1 MAARKK
7 GVVAVVVAAASALT
21 APLLAQ
27 TPAVAQARP
36 PHQQGDVRH
45 DHRDRER
52 GVPALPLG
60 SAQLEQTVTEQAL
73 APGVR
78 LTTITRGHGSAA
90 DSWVLRSLQPSRA
103 AADALAARL
112 RAASPDPGAHPT
124 SVRRIDQRAADDPS
138 RGPLG
143 YLVVSAGYPSE
154 AGAKQAQASLAGAG
168 ITGLGVSNTA
178 LYEPHATGPWVVRA
192 LTVDHRHLR
201 QVRAHLATDIV
212 PGRET
217 TSSVANRIG
226 ALAAVNGGYFV
237 VGSADG
243 VPGDPAGV
251 AVQDG
256 WFDSEAVADRA
267 ALILN
272 PKRSAIAAVTT
283 RLQVR
288 ATDGSVHA
296 VAGLD
301 RRVGQIRDCGEPG
314 DLPTVAAQQDI
325 TCTNPDE
332 IVSFDSAFG
341 RSAEPGPGAAA
352 TVDGHG
358 RVIGLATQRG
368 GDIPAGGRVLEGIGA
383 GASWLRAHAH
393 LGQRLAVVT
402 NLGADGRPLRLTPDT
417 GIVNGGPFLVRNA
430 HVAIDAFHE
439 GFVHPDDPGFYYAFA
454 VSRNPRTM
462 AGITEDGDLLLVT
475 VDGRNPGYSIGLSF
489 AEQAR
494 VMQALGSRV
503 ALNLDGGGSTTM
515 VASGALL
522 GRPSDSTGERPVG
535 DVIAVLTAR
544 RRDS

>member
-27 TPAVAQARP
+27 TPAIAHARP

-45 DHRDRER
+45 DHRDREQ

-103 AADALAARL
+103 AADALAARI

-154 AGAKQAQASLAGAG
+154 AGAKQGQASLAGAG

-192 LTVDHRHLR
+192 LSVDHRHLS

-217 TSSVANRIG
+217 TSSVANRLG

-243 VPGDPAGV
+243 IPGDPAGV

-256 WFDSEAVADRA
+256 RFDSEAVADRA

-272 PKRSAIAAVTT
+272 PERSAIAAVTT
-283 RLQVR
+283 RLQLR
-288 ATDGSVHA
+288 SADGSVH
-296 VAGLD
+296 VLAGVD
-301 RRVGQIRDCGEPG
+301 RGVGRIRDCGEPG
-314 DLPTVAAQQDI
+314 DRPTVAAQQDV

-332 IVSFDSAFG
+332 IVSFDGAFG
-341 RSAEPGPGAAA
+341 PAAEAGPGSAI
-352 TVDGHG
+352 TVDRHG
-358 RVIGLATQRG
+358 RVIHLAPRRG
-368 GDIPAGGRVLEGIGA
+368 GNIPAGGQVLEGIGA
-383 GASWLRAHAH
+383 GASWLQAHAH
-393 LGQRLAVVT
+393 LGQTLAVGSS
-402 NLGADGRPLRLTPDT
+402 LRADGRPLRLTPHT
-417 GIVNGGPFLVRNA
+417 GVVNGGPFLVRRGDA
-430 HVAIDAFHE
+430 SIDAFHE
-439 GFVHPDDPGFYYAFA
+439 GFVHPADPGFYYAFGI
-454 VSRNPRTM
+454 SRNPRTM
-462 AGITEDGDLLLVT
+462 AGLTRNGDLLLVT